1 MEKTGLSLDDMDV
14 NQNPLFSAFDYLDSI
29 PTYSFDGST
38 QPAGFAVTNDGN
50 AISETTVI
58 AIDPDTGG
66 ALDPATDKNSLFVT
80 GFRVLFVGIILGGAA
95 ALVNL
100 VGEGSVVGV
109 AQDITGASAAPQ

>member
-1 MEKTGLSLDDMDV
+1 M
-14 NQNPLFSAFDYLDSI
+14 
-29 PTYSFDGST
+29 
-38 QPAGFAVTNDGN
+38 
-50 AISETTVI
+50 
-58 AIDPDTGG
+58 
-66 ALDPATDKNSLFVT
+66 DPATDKNSLFVT